1 MWAVD
6 AVSDVASLAV
16 NAPALAAAANVLS
29 AASHVD
35 RRTAVHI
42 SFRTVEKKGYSGVA
56 VFSKVCG
63 GKWDLVEGPRYG
75 IPP

>member
-1 MWAVD
+1 MIDEVTGALGGVLPYKYNMFYH
-6 AVSDVASLAV
+6 VS
-16 NAPALAAAANVLS
+16 
-29 AASHVD
+29 
-35 RRTAVHI
+35 
-42 SFRTVEKKGYSGVA
+42 VEKKGYSGVA